1 MDYGQPGGHV
11 MSFLQQLAAQ
21 RKKFLEGLD
30 ANEGDINLDIF
41 EDFYPDQAHFIFELL
56 QNAEDAEAT
65 EAIFTLS
72 QKECLFEHNGKKP
85 FTEPNVRA
93 ITGIHNSTKIKSPD
107 QIGKFGVGFKSVF
120 VYTLTPIIR
129 SRDFS
134 FKITRLVLPEP
145 VEDDA
150 TIGASTRFEFP
161 FNNPKK
167 TPPNAYTEVKAGLK
181 ELAETTL
188 LFLSSLES
196 IRWQISQ
203 EISGEVRRI
212 QHPENHVEVMKR
224 SGGKTTSSS
233 HFLRFSD
240 SVAGLERQRVSV
252 AFALDRL
259 PNVTVFDSQKA
270 LAKQFKIIPVTPG
283 RVAVFFPAEKE
294 TSGLRFHLHVP
305 FVPELS
311 RASIKETPANDP
323 LFKQLAELAA
333 ASLYRICE
341 LSLLDRDF
349 LGVLPNQQDTLPPRY
364 QTIRSVIVEEMN
376 NKPLTPTH
384 SKSHVPAK
392 HLLQAKASLKDLLSE
407 EDIELLFNFE
417 DEPPKWAI
425 NAAPKNPNVD
435 RFLDDLA
442 ITKWDLEQFV
452 EFLEENAT
460 EAALQN
466 PNDEFMAW
474 LAKKPIEWH
483 QQFYTLLFDHLM
495 SAGWHK
501 KQIIDKLKSLRIVR
515 LFDGTYSVGSNS
527 FFPNDGVEH
536 DEVLPRVDVGVYTSG
551 KNKIQQ
557 ENARKF
563 LVEVGV
569 REVGEAELVEAIL
582 KKRYADEAENRDEN
596 TYRRDLKR
604 FIALVENEPDKAKF
618 FASSYIFKQKDGKW
632 RQASGVF
639 LDQPF
644 LHTNLSA
651 YYGAVDEDAK
661 RTALDE
667 SYQDC
672 GVAVENLVK
681 FAEKV
686 GVATKLKIQQ
696 SSCKENPDV
705 GNLIHSAP
713 GNWNYNGIDRDYTI
727 NGLADLFK
735 EPNESLSHLVWGMAS
750 EQKNF
755 NWITAGYRN
764 NASHLE
770 RNAPSQLIAL
780 LRDSSWVPQTDGRFV
795 RPAEAS
801 LDLLPEG
808 FPFDS
813 GWPWVKAIKF
823 WEDVTHKFE
832 ELSHKQAV
840 AKEWGF
846 TDSESLER
854 AKRFAKLPQE
864 EQERFLADRER
875 TATTELPEH
884 ESGNPELRAQRV
896 GVQAAV
902 APERL
907 TEDRTR
913 SVPVGMDSVK
923 GEAAQY
929 LRQQYTNADD
939 EMICQV
945 CKASLPFKLDDGSY
959 FFEMVQFVKH
969 LKRWH
974 AQNYLALCPNH
985 SAMFQYANGSR
996 DLMKEMFVEME
1007 GQQLDVI
1014 LAQADATIYFTKT
1027 HIADLRAVIEVDA
1040 NGEPK
1045 GKA

>member
-1 MDYGQPGGHV
+1 

-65 EAIFTLS
+65 EAIFKLS
-72 QKECLFEHNGKKP
+72 QEECLFEHNGKKP

-93 ITGIHNSTKIKSPD
+93 ITGIHNSTKSKSPD

-150 TIGASTRFEFP
+150 TIGTNTRFDFP

-167 TPPNAYTEVKAGLK
+167 TPPNAYTEIKAGLK

-188 LFLSSLES
+188 LFLSNLES
-196 IRWQISQ
+196 IRWQINHD
-203 EISGEVRRI
+203 ISGEVRRI
-212 QHPENHVEVMKR
+212 KHSENHVEVMKR
-224 SGGKTTSSS
+224 LGGKTTSSS

-240 SVAGLERQRVSV
+240 SVAGLERQCVSV
-252 AFALDRL
+252 AFALNLL
-259 PNVTVFDSQKA
+259 PNVTAFDPQIA
-270 LAKQFKIIPVTPG
+270 LAKQFKIIPANPG

-294 TSGLRFHLHVP
+294 TSGLRFHLHAP

-311 RASIKETPANDP
+311 RASIKETPINDP

-333 ASLYRICE
+333 ASLHRICA
-341 LSLLDRDF
+341 LNLLDRDF
-349 LGVLPNQQDTLPPRY
+349 LGVLPNQQDTLQPRY
-364 QTIRSVIVEEMN
+364 QTIRLVIVEEMN

-384 SKSHVPAK
+384 SKSHAPAK
-392 HLLQAKASLKDLLSE
+392 YLVQAKASLKDLLSE
-407 EDIELLFNFE
+407 DDIELLVNYE
-417 DEPPKWAI
+417 DEPPQWAI
-425 NAAPKNPNVD
+425 GAAQKSSNVD

-442 ITKWDLEQFV
+442 IIKWDVEQFV
-452 EFLEENAT
+452 ELLEANAT
-460 EAALQN
+460 EGGLQE
-466 PNDEFMAW
+466 PNEGFMAW
-474 LAKKPIEWH
+474 LAKKPLEWH
-483 QQFYTLLFDHLM
+483 QQFYVLLFDYLT
-495 SAGWHK
+495 SAVWHK
-501 KQIIDKLKSLRIVR
+501 KTQITDKLKPLRIVR
-515 LFDGTYSVGSNS
+515 LCDNTYSVASKC
-527 FFPNDGVEH
+527 FFPNEGVEH

-551 KNKIQQ
+551 KNKVQQ
-557 ENARKF
+557 ETARKF
-563 LVEVGV
+563 LLEVGV

-604 FIALVENEPDKAKF
+604 FIALVENEPDKAKL

-639 LDQPF
+639 IDQPF
-644 LHTNLSA
+644 SHTNLSA

-667 SYQDC
+667 IYQDC

-686 GVATKLKIQQ
+686 GVATKLKIRQC
-696 SSCKENPDV
+696 SCRENPDV
-705 GNLIHSAP
+705 DNLIHSAP

-727 NGLADLFK
+727 NGLADLLK
-735 EPNESLSHLVWGMAS
+735 EPNESLSHLVWVTAS
-750 EQKNF
+750 EQKNV

-780 LRDSSWVPQTDGRFV
+780 LRESSWVPQTDGRFV

-801 LDLLPEG
+801 RDLLPEG
-808 FPFDS
+808 FPFDP

-823 WEDVTHKFE
+823 GEDVTHKVE
-832 ELSHKQAV
+832 EQLEKQTV

-846 TDSESLER
+846 VDNESLER

-864 EQERFLADRER
+864 KQERFLADWES
-875 TATTELPEH
+875 TAATELPEH
-884 ESGNPELRAQRV
+884 EARNSEQRSERV
-896 GVQAAV
+896 RRQAAD
-902 APERL
+902 APER
-907 TEDRTR
+907 TAEQRTR
-913 SVPVGMDSVK
+913 SVSVGQEEIK
-923 GEAAQY
+923 QEAEQY
-929 LRQQYTNADD
+929 LLEQYRNSDGET
-939 EMICQV
+939 ICQA
-945 CKASLPFKLDDGSY
+945 CKTTLPFKLDDGSY
-959 FFEMVQFVKH
+959 YFEKVEFLKD
-969 LKRWH
+969 LKRRH
-974 AQNYLALCPNH
+974 YQNYLALCPNH
-985 SAMFQYANGSR
+985 SAMFQHANGSR

-1007 GQQLDVI
+1007 GQQLEVV
-1014 LAQADATIYFTKT
+1014 LAQSDATIYFTKT
-1027 HIADLRAVIEVDA
+1027 HLADLRAVLEVDE
-1040 NGEPK
+1040 NGLLPVSK
-1045 GKA
+1045 TPS